1 VESSPDEVGM
11 GRFTDGVVEVL
22 RVTFRREG
30 LPPPP
35 PRPPLLASSRSLAR
49 LLAPEPLPPP
59 PPLRAAAA
67 PGARGPLSLLF
78 AAEPLPPDLP
88 PARHRGG
95 RWLAWLLSPESLEP

>member
-1 VESSPDEVGM
+1 M
-11 GRFTDGVVEVL
+11 GRFTDGVLEVL

-35 PRPPLLASSRSLAR
+35 PRPPPAAATSSLAR

-59 PPLRAAAA
+59 PPQAPAA
-67 PGARGPLSLLF
+67 PKARGLLSLLL

-88 PARHRGG
+88 PAGRRGG